1 MKLIAS
7 YVKRHLV
14 MFLVSMG
21 FLCLECMATLLL
33 PSYMALIVDKGVK
46 QADTVLILHYGMM
59 MLVIT
64 LIGAGGAA
72 MRNVFACIVSQTVAK
87 EMRLDLYRK
96 ISSLPL
102 ENIDQLSTGSLI
114 TRITNDVTKVQ
125 EFVSGCMRIMFKAP
139 VTCIGAI
146 CLIVLET
153 PAQIPMMLVVLAF
166 SFLWIA
172 LNTIQGYPRFGN
184 LQEKLDTLNTT
195 SRQFLSNIR
204 VVKAFC
210 AEKREEARFDTA
222 SEAYAVAGTSANRV
236 NAVYGPLINLSVNF
250 GIVFLLWRGSFTS
263 DGHIGLLMASVNY
276 MVQVLLALSMVSN
289 IMNRTVR
296 ALASSARIRE
306 VLDTKPA
313 QKEEDNPKGFAL
325 SGALACKDVSF
336 SYAGASNRALRH
348 VSFSIPRGTT
358 LGIIGP
364 TGSGKS
370 TLVNLVPRLYDASEG
385 VVSVDGVDVKE
396 LSISSL
402 RQQVSVV
409 MQKATLFT
417 GTIRENLLWGN
428 ETASDE
434 EVDDACHIA
443 CADEFINRM
452 PNGYGTL
459 LGQGGVNL
467 SGGQKQRLSIARA
480 LLRKPSILVLDD
492 VTSALDAQT
501 EATVLARLR
510 EALAS
515 TSVLLVT
522 QRISTAMKADKI
534 LVLDNGEV
542 HGFGTHEHL
551 MQDCATYQEIWKSQ
565 IEGGYHG

>member
-313 QKEEDNPKGFAL
+313 QKEEDNPKVFAL

-364 TGSGKS
+364 TGTGKS
-370 TLVNLVPRLYDASEG
+370 FLVNNYLHQVYQNGAQVSIIDEGKSYETQTLLVAEESGGKDGQYFSWSSDNRLSFNPFTGCESWLNDSGTLDMENPGLIAFQSNLMTIWQPEKVGWTADRRGLLTQFIKDFLLSYKKKPGSKTPIFQDFYEFLHKTVLPAMEKN
-385 VVSVDGVDVKE
+385 DYDVKGNKWG
-396 LSISSL
+396 LS
-402 RQQVSVV
+402 RFDFVG
-409 MQKATLFT
+409 F
-417 GTIRENLLWGN
+417 R
-428 ETASDE
+428 TA
-434 EVDDACHIA
+434 
-443 CADEFINRM
+443 
-452 PNGYGTL
+452 
-459 LGQGGVNL
+459 LGQY
-467 SGGQKQRLSIARA
+467 SIDGEYGY
-480 LLRKPSILVLDD
+480 LLN
-492 VTSALDAQT
+492 
-501 EATVLARLR
+501 
-510 EALAS
+510 
-515 TSVLLVT
+515 
-522 QRISTAMKADKI
+522 DKHHPY
-534 LVLDNGEV
+534 V
-542 HGFGTHEHL
+542 
-551 MQDCATYQEIWKSQ
+551 
-565 IEGGYHG
+565 

>member
-1 MKLIAS
+1 M
-7 YVKRHLV
+7 
-14 MFLVSMG
+14 
-21 FLCLECMATLLL
+21 
-33 PSYMALIVDKGVK
+33 
-46 QADTVLILHYGMM
+46 
-59 MLVIT
+59 
-64 LIGAGGAA
+64 
-72 MRNVFACIVSQTVAK
+72 
-87 EMRLDLYRK
+87 
-96 ISSLPL
+96 
-102 ENIDQLSTGSLI
+102 
-114 TRITNDVTKVQ
+114 
-125 EFVSGCMRIMFKAP
+125 
-139 VTCIGAI
+139 
-146 CLIVLET
+146 
-153 PAQIPMMLVVLAF
+153 
-166 SFLWIA
+166 
-172 LNTIQGYPRFGN
+172 
-184 LQEKLDTLNTT
+184 
-195 SRQFLSNIR
+195 
-204 VVKAFC
+204 
-210 AEKREEARFDTA
+210 
-222 SEAYAVAGTSANRV
+222 
-236 NAVYGPLINLSVNF
+236 
-250 GIVFLLWRGSFTS
+250 
-263 DGHIGLLMASVNY
+263 
-276 MVQVLLALSMVSN
+276 
-289 IMNRTVR
+289 
-296 ALASSARIRE
+296 
-306 VLDTKPA
+306 
-313 QKEEDNPKGFAL
+313 
-325 SGALACKDVSF
+325 
-336 SYAGASNRALRH
+336 
-348 VSFSIPRGTT
+348 
-358 LGIIGP
+358 
-364 TGSGKS
+364 
-370 TLVNLVPRLYDASEG
+370 
-385 VVSVDGVDVKE
+385 SVDGVDVKE

>member
-1 MKLIAS
+1 MKLIIS
-7 YVKRHLV
+7 YVKRHLL

-21 FLCLECMATLLL
+21 FLCLECVATLLL
-33 PSYMALIVDKGVK
+33 PSYMALIVDRGVK
-46 QADTVLILHYGMM
+46 QADTGLILHYGMV
-59 MLVIT
+59 MLLIT
-64 LIGAGGAA
+64 LIGACGAA
-72 MRNVFACIVSQTVAK
+72 MRNIFACIVSQTVAK

-96 ISSLPL
+96 IASLSL

-146 CLIVLET
+146 CLIVIET
-153 PAQIPMMLVVLAF
+153 PEQIPMMLVVLAF
-166 SFLWIA
+166 AFLWIA
-172 LNTIQGYPRFGN
+172 LNTIQGYPRFGT
-184 LQEKLDTLNTT
+184 LQKKLDALNTK

-210 AEKREEARFDTA
+210 AEDKEEARFDAA
-222 SEAYAVAGTSANRV
+222 SEEYAVAGTSANRI
-236 NAVYGPLINLSVNF
+236 NAIYGPLINLSVNF
-250 GIVFLLWRGSFTS
+250 GIVFLLWRGSFS
-263 DGHIGLLMASVNY
+263 PDGHIGLLMASVNY

-296 ALASSARIRE
+296 ALTSAARIRE
-306 VLDTKPA
+306 VLETQPI
-313 QKEEDNPKGFAL
+313 QKEEENPRVFML
-325 SGALACKDVSF
+325 SGALACEDVSF
-336 SYAGASNRALRH
+336 SYAGTSNRVLNH
-348 VSFSIPRGTT
+348 VTFSIPKGTT

-370 TLVNLVPRLYDASEG
+370 TLVNLVPRLYDASKG
-385 VVSVDGVDVKE
+385 VVSVDGMDVRKMNVT
-396 LSISSL
+396 SL

-428 ETASDE
+428 EDATDE
-434 EVDDACHIA
+434 DVEKACHIA
-443 CADEFINRM
+443 CADEFIDTM
-452 PNGYGTL
+452 ANGYGTL

-501 EATVLARLR
+501 EATVLARLH
-510 EALAS
+510 EAFAS
-515 TSVLLVT
+515 TTVLLVT
-522 QRISTAMKADKI
+522 QRISTAMKADQI

-542 HGFGTHEHL
+542 KGFDTHEKL
-551 MQDCATYQEIWKSQ
+551 MRECATYQEIWKSQ
-565 IEGGYHG
+565 IGGGYHG